1 MKQDF
6 TQEDLVAY
14 IYGEADHNQIKAT
27 EAALAADPLLVH
39 QLTELVEAQASLP
52 KVMFNPRRGIV
63 KAILRYAR
71 GEPAPQL
78 CY

>member
-14 IYGEADHNQIKAT
+14 IYGEADRNQIKAT
-27 EAALAADPLLVH
+27 EAALDADPLLVH

-52 KVMFNPRRGIV
+52 KVMFNPRRRIV

-71 GEPAPQL
+71 SEPKPQL

>member
-14 IYGEADHNQIKAT
+14 IYGEADKDQISAT
-27 EAALAADPLLVH
+27 EAALAGDPLLVH
-39 QLTELVEAQASLP
+39 QLTEMVETQASLP
-52 KVMFNPRRGIV
+52 KVLFTPRRRIV

-71 GEPAPQL
+71 GERAPQL

>member
-14 IYGEADHNQIKAT
+14 IYGEASKAQIKAT
-27 EAALAADPLLVH
+27 EAALAGDPLLVH
-39 QLTELVEAQASLP
+39 QLTELVESQASLP
-52 KVMFNPRRGIV
+52 KVMFNPRRRIV

-71 GEPAPQL
+71 SEPAPQL

>member
-1 MKQDF
+1 MKQNF

-14 IYGEADHNQIKAT
+14 IYGEADNNQIKAT

-71 GEPAPQL
+71 GETKPQL